1 MSSNL
6 SQQRKSSAIA
16 DVKNPRL
23 RTGGVIAFAMK
34 REPVV
39 IGCAIWSRADLTSAD
54 SSVADDSALSSD
66 AKSDE
71 QAIR

>member
-16 DVKNPRL
+16 DVKIL
-23 RTGGVIAFAMK
+23 GQGGMIAFAMK
-34 REPVV
+34 RAPVV
-39 IGCAIWSRADLTSAD
+39 IGCASWSRADLTSAD

-71 QAIR
+71 QVIR